1 MARFLTIDS
10 QFNPISF
17 EEMIKPALLYK
28 EEYEKQQDAIDTL
41 AANNILDQLKNSDV
55 DAKVYNEYNNY
66 KSMLGDAAM
75 NLSTTGKLDMNAIR
89 NLRRMYQQK
98 LAPYEARLK
107 KRNELVAEQAKN
119 YSPTTMYSTDYSNV
133 SLDDINEDSSYK
145 TYKLDDISKAAYNTL
160 ASEYQV
166 NGKFGSDDEDLSKA
180 MSSIDI
186 DGLDDE
192 QVERVRKAAAIGV
205 NAARKGYMD
214 YLQEVDLQNIKKLQ
228 AQAQY
233 LRAMRGGSRGSGGSG
248 SSGGSS
254 GSSVKPYISDGNGGF
269 KENPNYIPKNP
280 YLFNTDTARSI
291 KTVSGPFGNIEIY
304 TDKFGNYTPH
314 LAIKIGNS
322 FKQIPIAD
330 RFSLMNAYGLNID
343 NTVKTAKYSAF
354 PDFDI
359 DSLKREGKIP
369 DETIEVTNDNISE
382 LNDIQRKTIMKT
394 LPKSISDKI
403 EKGETS
409 LDNLITFGLK
419 IKLDTYKKGRKAGYE
434 ATTNFE
440 NVALDED

>member
-55 DAKVYNEYNNY
+55 DSKVYNEYHNY

-75 NLSTTGKLDMNAIR
+75 NLSATGKLDMNAIR

-107 KRNELVAEQAKN
+107 KRNELIAEQAKN

-180 MSSIDI
+180 MSSIDVE
-186 DGLDDE
+186 GLNDE
-192 QVERVRKAAAIGV
+192 QIERVRKAAAIGV

-233 LRAMRGGSRGSGGSG
+233 LRAMRRGSGGSG

-254 GSSVKPYISDGNGGF
+254 SSVKPYISDGNGSF

-291 KTVSGPFGNIEIY
+291 KTVSGPFGNIEVY

-314 LAIKIGNS
+314 LAVKIGNS

-330 RFSLMNAYGLNID
+330 RFSVMNAYGLNID
-343 NTVKTAKYSAF
+343 DAVRTAEYSNVPTF
-354 PDFDI
+354 DFEPFKKGD
-359 DSLKREGKIP
+359 ETP
-369 DETIEVTNDNISE
+369 NETIEVTNDNISG
-382 LNDIQRKTIMKT
+382 LDDTQRKAIIKT

-403 EKGETS
+403 EKGETT
-409 LDNLITFGLK
+409 LDNLIKFGLK
-419 IKLDTYKKGRKAGYE
+419 VKLDKYKKGRLVGYI

>member
-41 AANNILDQLKNSDV
+41 AANNTLDQLKNSDI
-55 DAKVYNEYNNY
+55 DSKVYNEYNNY

-89 NLRRMYQQK
+89 NLRRMYQQN
-98 LAPYEARLK
+98 LAPYETRLK
-107 KRNELVAEQAKN
+107 KRNELIAEQAKN

-180 MSSIDI
+180 MSSVDVE
-186 DGLDDE
+186 GLNDE

-233 LRAMRGGSRGSGGSG
+233 LRAMRGGSGGSGGS
-248 SSGGSS
+248 GSS

-314 LAIKIGNS
+314 LAVKIGNS

-343 NTVKTAKYSAF
+343 NAVRTAKYSADPNFSFDF
-354 PDFDI
+354 PED
-359 DSLKREGKIP
+359 RTP
-369 DETIEVTNDNISE
+369 DETLDVTSDNVSE
-382 LNDIQRKTIMKT
+382 LNNTQKRTIIKT
-394 LPKSISDKI
+394 LPPSISKKI
-403 EKGETS
+403 ESGEIT
-409 LDNLITFGLK
+409 LDNLISFGFEV
-419 IKLDTYKKGRKAGYE
+419 KLDTYKKGKRVGYI

-440 NVALDED
+440 NAALDED

>member
-41 AANNILDQLKNSDV
+41 AANNTLDQLKNSDV
-55 DAKVYNEYNNY
+55 DSKVYNEYNNY
-66 KSMLGDAAM
+66 KSILGDVAM

-107 KRNELVAEQAKN
+107 KRNELIAKQAKN

-192 QVERVRKAAAIGV
+192 QVERVRNAAAIGI
-205 NAARKGYMD
+205 NLARKGYMD

-233 LRAMRGGSRGSGGSG
+233 LKAMRGSSGGSG
-248 SSGGSS
+248 RSGGSGSS

-269 KENPNYIPKNP
+269 KENQNYIPKNP

-314 LAIKIGNS
+314 LAVRIGNS
-322 FKQIPIAD
+322 FKQIPMPD
-330 RFSLMNAYGLNID
+330 TFSIMNAYGLNVD
-343 NTVKTAKYSAF
+343 NAVRNGKNSNVLDFKYYDEDHHVVKDEKLTEENLSEYSGNKVA
-354 PDFDI
+354 
-359 DSLKREGKIP
+359 LKAI
-369 DETIEVTNDNISE
+369 
-382 LNDIQRKTIMKT
+382 LNA
-394 LPKSISDKI
+394 LPKSISDKV
-403 EKGETS
+403 EKGEIT
-409 LDNLITFGLK
+409 LDNLIKFGLDM
-419 IKLDTYKKGRKAGYE
+419 KLNKYEKGTLVGYDVT
-434 ATTNFE
+434 AQFN
-440 NVALDED
+440 NIALDED

>member
-41 AANNILDQLKNSDV
+41 AANNTLDQLKNSDV
-55 DAKVYNEYNNY
+55 DSKVYNEYNNY

-233 LRAMRGGSRGSGGSG
+233 LRAKRGGSRGSGGSG
-248 SSGGSS
+248 SSG
-254 GSSVKPYISDGNGGF
+254 SSVKPYISDGKGGF

-314 LAIKIGNS
+314 LAVKIGNS

-330 RFSLMNAYGLNID
+330 RFSLMNAYGLNVD
-343 NTVKTAKYSAF
+343 NAVRTAKYSADPNF
-354 PDFDI
+354 SFDFSED
-359 DSLKREGKIP
+359 RTP
-369 DETIEVTNDNISE
+369 DETLEVTSE
-382 LNDIQRKTIMKT
+382 NVSDLNDTQKRTIIKT
-394 LPKSISDKI
+394 LPTSISKKI
-403 EKGETS
+403 ESGETT
-409 LDNLITFGLK
+409 LDNIMNCGFK
-419 IKLDTYKKGRKAGYE
+419 VKLDVYKKGKRVGYI

>member
-28 EEYEKQQDAIDTL
+28 EEYEKQQDEIDTL
-41 AANNILDQLKNSDV
+41 AANNTLDQLKNSDV
-55 DAKVYNEYNNY
+55 DSKVYNEYNNY

-107 KRNELVAEQAKN
+107 KRNELIAEQAKN

-186 DGLDDE
+186 DGLNDE
-192 QVERVRKAAAIGV
+192 QIERVRKAAAIGV

-233 LRAMRGGSRGSGGSG
+233 LKAMRGGSGGHGSSGGS
-248 SSGGSS
+248 GSS
-254 GSSVKPYISDGNGGF
+254 GSSVKPYISDENGGF

-291 KTVSGPFGNIEIY
+291 KTINGPFGNIEVY

-314 LAIKIGNS
+314 LAVRIGNS
-322 FKQIPIAD
+322 FKQIPTPD
-330 RFSLMNAYGLNID
+330 TFSIMNAYGLNVD
-343 NTVKTAKYSAF
+343 NAVRNGKNSNVLDFKYYDEDHHVVKDEKLTEENLSEYSGNKVA
-354 PDFDI
+354 
-359 DSLKREGKIP
+359 LKAI
-369 DETIEVTNDNISE
+369 
-382 LNDIQRKTIMKT
+382 LNA
-394 LPKSISDKI
+394 LPKSISDKV
-403 EKGETS
+403 EKGEIT
-409 LDNLITFGLK
+409 LDNLIKFGLDM
-419 IKLDTYKKGRKAGYE
+419 KLNKYEKGTLVGYDVT
-434 ATTNFE
+434 AQFN
-440 NVALDED
+440 NIALDED

>member
-55 DAKVYNEYNNY
+55 DSKIYNEYHNY

-107 KRNELVAEQAKN
+107 KRNEVIAEQAKN

-180 MSSIDI
+180 MSSVDVE
-186 DGLDDE
+186 GLNDE

-214 YLQEVDLQNIKKLQ
+214 YLQGQNEHPL
-228 AQAQY
+228 
-233 LRAMRGGSRGSGGSG
+233 
-248 SSGGSS
+248 
-254 GSSVKPYISDGNGGF
+254 
-269 KENPNYIPKNP
+269 
-280 YLFNTDTARSI
+280 
-291 KTVSGPFGNIEIY
+291 
-304 TDKFGNYTPH
+304 
-314 LAIKIGNS
+314 
-322 FKQIPIAD
+322 
-330 RFSLMNAYGLNID
+330 
-343 NTVKTAKYSAF
+343 
-354 PDFDI
+354 
-359 DSLKREGKIP
+359 
-369 DETIEVTNDNISE
+369 
-382 LNDIQRKTIMKT
+382 
-394 LPKSISDKI
+394 
-403 EKGETS
+403 
-409 LDNLITFGLK
+409 
-419 IKLDTYKKGRKAGYE
+419 
-434 ATTNFE
+434 
-440 NVALDED
+440 

>member
-41 AANNILDQLKNSDV
+41 AVNNILDQLKNSDV

-75 NLSTTGKLDMNAIR
+75 NLSTTGKLDMNAMR

-107 KRNELVAEQAKN
+107 KRNELIAEQAKN

-192 QVERVRKAAAIGV
+192 HVERVRKAAAIGV
-205 NAARKGYMD
+205 NLARKGYMD

-233 LRAMRGGSRGSGGSG
+233 LRAMRRGSGGSG
-248 SSGGSS
+248 SSGDSGSS
-254 GSSVKPYISDGNGGF
+254 GSSVKPYISDGKGGF
-269 KENPNYIPKNP
+269 KENQNYIPKNP

-291 KTVSGPFGNIEIY
+291 KTVSGPFGNIEVY

-314 LAIKIGNS
+314 LAVKIGNS

-330 RFSLMNAYGLNID
+330 RFSVMNAYGLNID
-343 NTVKTAKYSAF
+343 DAVRTAEYSNVPTF
-354 PDFDI
+354 DFEPFKKGD
-359 DSLKREGKIP
+359 ETP
-369 DETIEVTNDNISE
+369 NETIEVTNDNISG
-382 LNDIQRKTIMKT
+382 LDDTQRKAIIKT

-403 EKGETS
+403 EKGETT
-409 LDNLITFGLK
+409 LDNLIKFGLK
-419 IKLDTYKKGRKAGYE
+419 VKLDKYKKGRLVGYI
-434 ATTNFE
+434 ATSNFD
-440 NVALDED
+440 NIALDED

>member
-28 EEYEKQQDAIDTL
+28 EEYEKQQDEIDTL
-41 AANNILDQLKNSDV
+41 AANNTLDQLKNSDV
-55 DAKVYNEYNNY
+55 DSKVYNEYNNY
-66 KSMLGDAAM
+66 KSMLGDVAM

-107 KRNELVAEQAKN
+107 KRNELIAEQAKN

-205 NAARKGYMD
+205 NAARKGYID

-233 LRAMRGGSRGSGGSG
+233 LKAMRGGSGGSGRSGGS
-248 SSGGSS
+248 GSS
-254 GSSVKPYISDGNGGF
+254 GSSVKPYISDGKGGF

-280 YLFNTDTARSI
+280 YLFNTDTAKSI
-291 KTVSGPFGNIEIY
+291 KTVSGPFGNIEVY

-314 LAIKIGNS
+314 LAVKIGNS
-322 FKQIPIAD
+322 FKQIPTPD
-330 RFSLMNAYGLNID
+330 TFSIMNAYGLNVD
-343 NTVKTAKYSAF
+343 NAVRNGKNSNVLDFKYYDEDHHVVKDEKLTEENLSEYSGNNVA
-354 PDFDI
+354 
-359 DSLKREGKIP
+359 LKAI
-369 DETIEVTNDNISE
+369 
-382 LNDIQRKTIMKT
+382 LNA
-394 LPKSISDKI
+394 LPKSISDKV
-403 EKGETS
+403 EKGEIT
-409 LDNLITFGLK
+409 LDNLIKFGLDM
-419 IKLDTYKKGRKAGYE
+419 KLNKYEKGTLVGYDV
-434 ATTNFE
+434 TSQFN
-440 NVALDED
+440 NIALDED

>member
-28 EEYEKQQDAIDTL
+28 EEYEKQQDEIDTL
-41 AANNILDQLKNSDV
+41 AANNTLDQLKNSDV
-55 DAKVYNEYNNY
+55 DSKVYNEYNNY
-66 KSMLGDAAM
+66 KSMLGDVAM

-180 MSSIDI
+180 MSSVDVE
-186 DGLDDE
+186 GLNDE

-233 LRAMRGGSRGSGGSG
+233 LKAMRGSSGGSG
-248 SSGGSS
+248 RSGGSGSS

-291 KTVSGPFGNIEIY
+291 KTVNGPFGNIEIY

-314 LAIKIGNS
+314 LAVRIGNS
-322 FKQIPIAD
+322 FKQIPTPD
-330 RFSLMNAYGLNID
+330 TFSIMNAYGLNVD
-343 NTVKTAKYSAF
+343 NAVRNGKNSNVLDFKYYDEDHHVVKDEKLTEENLSEYSGNKVA
-354 PDFDI
+354 
-359 DSLKREGKIP
+359 LKAI
-369 DETIEVTNDNISE
+369 
-382 LNDIQRKTIMKT
+382 LNA
-394 LPKSISDKI
+394 LPKSISDKV
-403 EKGETS
+403 EKGEIT
-409 LDNLITFGLK
+409 LDNLIKFGLDM
-419 IKLDTYKKGRKAGYE
+419 KLNKYEKGTLVGYDVT
-434 ATTNFE
+434 AQFN
-440 NVALDED
+440 NIALDED

>member
-41 AANNILDQLKNSDV
+41 AANNTLDQLKNSDV
-55 DAKVYNEYNNY
+55 DSKVYNEYNNY
-66 KSMLGDAAM
+66 KSMLGDVAM

-145 TYKLDDISKAAYNTL
+145 TYKLDDISNAAYNTL

-166 NGKFGSDDEDLSKA
+166 NGKFGSHDEDLSKA

-192 QVERVRKAAAIGV
+192 QVERVRKAATIGV
-205 NAARKGYMD
+205 NLARKGYMD

-233 LRAMRGGSRGSGGSG
+233 LRAMRRGSGR
-248 SSGGSS
+248 S

-291 KTVSGPFGNIEIY
+291 KTVNGPFGNIEIY
-304 TDKFGNYTPH
+304 T
-314 LAIKIGNS
+314 
-322 FKQIPIAD
+322 
-330 RFSLMNAYGLNID
+330 
-343 NTVKTAKYSAF
+343 
-354 PDFDI
+354 
-359 DSLKREGKIP
+359 
-369 DETIEVTNDNISE
+369 
-382 LNDIQRKTIMKT
+382 
-394 LPKSISDKI
+394 
-403 EKGETS
+403 
-409 LDNLITFGLK
+409 
-419 IKLDTYKKGRKAGYE
+419 KKG
-434 ATTNFE
+434 FI
-440 NVALDED
+440 V

>member
-55 DAKVYNEYNNY
+55 DSKIYNEYHNY

-75 NLSTTGKLDMNAIR
+75 NLSATGKLDMNAIR

-107 KRNELVAEQAKN
+107 KRNELIAEQAKN

-133 SLDDINEDSSYK
+133 SLDNINEDSSYK

-180 MSSIDI
+180 MSSIDVE
-186 DGLDDE
+186 GLNDE

-233 LRAMRGGSRGSGGSG
+233 LRAMRRGSGRSG
-248 SSGGSS
+248 SSGGS
-254 GSSVKPYISDGNGGF
+254 GSSVKPYISDGNGSF
-269 KENPNYIPKNP
+269 KENQNYIPKNP
-280 YLFNTDTARSI
+280 YLFHTDTARSI

-314 LAIKIGNS
+314 LAVKIGNN
-322 FKQIPIAD
+322 FKQITTPD
-330 RFSLMNAYGLNID
+330 TFSIMNAYGLNVD
-343 NTVKTAKYSAF
+343 NAVRNGKNSNV
-354 PDFDI
+354 PDFKYYDE
-359 DSLKREGKIP
+359 DHHVVKDEKLTEENLSEYSGNKVALKAI
-369 DETIEVTNDNISE
+369 
-382 LNDIQRKTIMKT
+382 LNA
-394 LPKSISDKI
+394 LPKSISNKV
-403 EKGETS
+403 EKGEIT
-409 LDNLITFGLK
+409 LDNLIKFGLDM
-419 IKLDTYKKGRKAGYE
+419 KLNKYEKGTLVGYDVT
-434 ATTNFE
+434 AQFN
-440 NVALDED
+440 NIALDED

>member
-41 AANNILDQLKNSDV
+41 AANNTLDQLKNSDV
-55 DAKVYNEYNNY
+55 DSKIYNEYNNY
-66 KSMLGDAAM
+66 KSMLGDVAM

-98 LAPYEARLK
+98 LAPYESRLK

-205 NAARKGYMD
+205 NLARKGYMD

-248 SSGGSS
+248 SSGGSA
-254 GSSVKPYISDGNGGF
+254 SSVKPYISDGNGGF
-269 KENPNYIPKNP
+269 KENQNYIPKNP

-314 LAIKIGNS
+314 LAVRIGNS
-322 FKQIPIAD
+322 FKQIPTPD
-330 RFSLMNAYGLNID
+330 TFSIMNAYGLNVD
-343 NTVKTAKYSAF
+343 NAVRNGKNSNVLDFKYYDEDHHVVKDEKLTEENLSEYSGNKVA
-354 PDFDI
+354 
-359 DSLKREGKIP
+359 LKAI
-369 DETIEVTNDNISE
+369 
-382 LNDIQRKTIMKT
+382 LNA
-394 LPKSISDKI
+394 LPKSISDKV
-403 EKGETS
+403 EKGEIT
-409 LDNLITFGLK
+409 LDNLIKFGLDM
-419 IKLDTYKKGRKAGYE
+419 KLNKYKKGTLVGYDVT
-434 ATTNFE
+434 AQFN
-440 NVALDED
+440 NIALDED

>member
-55 DAKVYNEYNNY
+55 DSKIYNEYHNY

-75 NLSTTGKLDMNAIR
+75 NLSATGKLDMNAIR

-107 KRNELVAEQAKN
+107 KRNELIAEQAKN

-133 SLDDINEDSSYK
+133 SLDNINEDSSYK

-180 MSSIDI
+180 MSSIDVE
-186 DGLDDE
+186 GLNDE

-233 LRAMRGGSRGSGGSG
+233 LRAMRGGSGRSG
-248 SSGGSS
+248 SSGGS
-254 GSSVKPYISDGNGGF
+254 GSSVKPYISDGNGSF
-269 KENPNYIPKNP
+269 KENQNYIPKNP

-314 LAIKIGNS
+314 LAVKIGNN
-322 FKQIPIAD
+322 FKQITTPD
-330 RFSLMNAYGLNID
+330 TFSIMNAYGLNVD
-343 NTVKTAKYSAF
+343 NAVRNGKNSNV
-354 PDFDI
+354 PDFKYYDE
-359 DSLKREGKIP
+359 DHHVVKDEKLTEENLSEYSGNKVALKAI
-369 DETIEVTNDNISE
+369 
-382 LNDIQRKTIMKT
+382 LNA
-394 LPKSISDKI
+394 LPKSISNKV
-403 EKGETS
+403 EKGEIT
-409 LDNLITFGLK
+409 LDNLIKFGLDM
-419 IKLDTYKKGRKAGYE
+419 KLNKYEKGTLVGYDVT
-434 ATTNFE
+434 AQFN
-440 NVALDED
+440 NIALDED

>member
-41 AANNILDQLKNSDV
+41 AANNTLDQLKNSDV
-55 DAKVYNEYNNY
+55 DSKVYNEYNNY
-66 KSMLGDAAM
+66 KSILGDVAM

-107 KRNELVAEQAKN
+107 KRNELIAEQAKN

-180 MSSIDI
+180 MSSVDVE
-186 DGLDDE
+186 GLNDE
-192 QVERVRKAAAIGV
+192 QVERVRKAATIGV

-233 LRAMRGGSRGSGGSG
+233 LRAMRGGSGGSG
-248 SSGGSS
+248 SSGGS
-254 GSSVKPYISDGNGGF
+254 GGSVKPYISDGKGGF
-269 KENPNYIPKNP
+269 KENTNYIPKNP

-314 LAIKIGNS
+314 LAVKIGNS
-322 FKQIPIAD
+322 FKQIQTPD
-330 RFSLMNAYGLNID
+330 TFSIMNAYGLNVD
-343 NTVKTAKYSAF
+343 NAVRNGKNSNVLDFKYYDEDHHVVKDEKLTEENLSEYSGNNVA
-354 PDFDI
+354 
-359 DSLKREGKIP
+359 LKAI
-369 DETIEVTNDNISE
+369 
-382 LNDIQRKTIMKT
+382 LNA
-394 LPKSISDKI
+394 LPKSISDKV
-403 EKGETS
+403 EKGEIT
-409 LDNLITFGLK
+409 LDNLIKFGLDM
-419 IKLDTYKKGRKAGYE
+419 KLNKYEKGTLVGYDVT
-434 ATTNFE
+434 AQFN
-440 NVALDED
+440 NIALDED